1 MDTIEKKFLKLGAE
15 YAPGQEVRQQVDD
28 IVLKG
33 DKIPGE
39 LVDFSHGDVDAFTPI
54 PGAQEA
60 FQEGYVIGGKQAYTE
75 YRGSIHIREKLAK
88 KLSDFTGSDIHADD
102 HLIITQGTQ
111 GALFLAI
118 DATVSSGDRVA
129 IVEPDYFANRKLV
142 EFSGGEIVPISMD
155 YESHTSKAGLNI
167 TELEEAF
174 KSGVKLFLF
183 SNPNNPTG
191 VIYSEDEIRSIA
203 DLAKEYEATVIVDE
217 LYARQVF
224 DNQSYTHYCAQKH
237 VRPENVVTIIGP
249 SKTESL
255 SGYRLG
261 VAFGSAKII
270 ERMEKLQAIVSLRA
284 SGYNQAVLNVW
295 FDEPKGWMKDRI
307 AQHQAIRDS
316 L

>member
-1 MDTIEKKFLKLGAE
+1 E

-28 IVLKG
+28 IVLIG

-60 FQEGYVIGGKQAYTE
+60 FQKGYDIGGKQAYNE
-75 YRGSIHIREKLAK
+75 YCGSIEILKRLEK
-88 KLSDFTGSDIHADD
+88 KLSRFTGSEIRGEDD
-102 HLIITQGTQ
+102 FIITPGTQ

-118 DATVSSGDRVA
+118 GATVSSGDRVA

-191 VIYSEDEIRSIA
+191 VIYSDDEIRSIA
-203 DLAKEYEATVIVDE
+203 DLAKAYEA
-217 LYARQVF
+217 
-224 DNQSYTHYCAQKH
+224 
-237 VRPENVVTIIGP
+237 
-249 SKTESL
+249 
-255 SGYRLG
+255 
-261 VAFGSAKII
+261 
-270 ERMEKLQAIVSLRA
+270 
-284 SGYNQAVLNVW
+284 
-295 FDEPKGWMKDRI
+295 
-307 AQHQAIRDS
+307 
-316 L
+316 